1 MSHKSEEAA
10 CVRRQGVQKLLP
22 QTSRAFVVP
31 HALGLLTAA
40 DEGKLASAAVLV
52 LELIDKKSLY
62 FTRYSAG
69 GAARGLRRFTRLY
82 SERTSKKEHVVLH
95 DRQQVQKNSH
105 GLQVC

>member
-22 QTSRAFVVP
+22 QISHAFVVP

-52 LELIDKKSLY
+52 LELIDKKSL
-62 FTRYSAG
+62 
-69 GAARGLRRFTRLY
+69 
-82 SERTSKKEHVVLH
+82 
-95 DRQQVQKNSH
+95 
-105 GLQVC
+105 

>member
-22 QTSRAFVVP
+22 QISRAFVVP

-52 LELIDKKSLY
+52 LELIDKRSL
-62 FTRYSAG
+62 SVVHQV
-69 GAARGLRRFTRLY
+69 LRKRSRSGST
-82 SERTSKKEHVVLH
+82 TA
-95 DRQQVQKNSH
+95 
-105 GLQVC
+105 